1 MNSDYSV
8 KTGQFDGPLDVL
20 LRLIEE
26 SKMSVNEVSLA
37 QVSEQYITYVRSL
50 PELPRH
56 EAASFIV
63 IASTL
68 MLIKSKSLLPT
79 LELTEEEQES
89 IEDLEK
95 RLKLHQ
101 KLKEL
106 AQNIANLEGRGIS
119 YDREA
124 FSGIALGFVEPR
136 GVDVGALHKAL
147 MSLIKTLPIK
157 EELPEKLVKS
167 IIKIEDK
174 ITELFERVQ
183 HVMNTSFREFV
194 GKGDKTAIVVSFLAM
209 LELVKDGLITVKQGD
224 QYGDIQITKE
234 L

>member
-1 MNSDYSV
+1 MALDYSV

-26 SKMSVNEVSLA
+26 SKMSINEVSLSE
-37 QVSEQYITYVRSL
+37 VSNQYIEYVRSL

-56 EAASFIV
+56 EAAAFLV

-106 AQNIANLEGRGIS
+106 AQNIAGLEGRGIGYS
-119 YDREA
+119 REA

-136 GVDVGALHKAL
+136 GVDASALHKAL

-157 EELPEKLVKS
+157 EELPEKIVAS
-167 IIKIEDK
+167 VIKIEDK
-174 ITELFERVQ
+174 ITEIFERVQ
-183 HVMNTSFREFV
+183 KAMQASFKDFI
-194 GKGDKTAIVVSFLAM
+194 GSGDKLTVVVSFLAM
-209 LELVKDGLITVKQGD
+209 LELVKDGLIVVNQDG
-224 QYGDIQITKE
+224 QYEDIEISKN
-234 L
+234 